1 MSNIKTLIRKRA
13 FRLFKIDKA
22 LSKRFCET
30 LELFEQQ
37 FGEDH
42 IDFDIFTAQERKQED
57 LHTYSSYISVQQY
70 FLLYYDV
77 WKHNIVIKIDK
88 ETVKNEFGLSTVI
101 YDLFIKLEFK
111 RSGALCYGI
120 YYKKA
125 TFTKNQLLSHYIHS
139 HCPRL
144 YASDRIEWQ
153 HVCTGSG
160 PINNSVTA
168 LANADTPLERYYGF
182 IAELRQIVR
191 VESLQGGPYIKIED
205 INGTLKER
213 KLVNMVT
220 LTFTNKQKEFVKS
233 YIRSNRLKLG
243 VINGKFC
250 LGCSFVEWLTDLTE
264 YAKAWGKENDQSISL
279 VDTIVKDNKLYQK
292 EEQYADETMLR
303 LIGKPVITFRN
314 KEYRIQ
320 VIDDGSDAKT
330 KKLINPAQA
339 ASLLYRILTVL
350 NQNYGTE

>member
-1 MSNIKTLIRKRA
+1 MSNIRILLKKRA
-13 FRLFKIDKA
+13 LVLFKIDKA
-22 LSKRFCET
+22 LSKRLYEI
-30 LELFEQQ
+30 LELFKQQ

-42 IDFDIFTAQERKQED
+42 IDFDVFTTQEN
-57 LHTYSSYISVQQY
+57 LPSYVSLSSVSQY
-70 FLLYYDV
+70 FLLCCDT

-88 ETVKNEFGLSTVI
+88 ETVKNELGLSTVI
-101 YDLFIKLEFK
+101 YDLFIKLEF
-111 RSGALCYGI
+111 RRNGALCYGI

-153 HVCTGSG
+153 HVCTGNG

-168 LANADTPLERYYGF
+168 LAYADTPLERYYGF

-264 YAKAWGKENDQSISL
+264 YAKAWGKENDQSIAL
-279 VDTIVKDNKLYQK
+279 DTDV
-292 EEQYADETMLR
+292 
-303 LIGKPVITFRN
+303 V
-314 KEYRIQ
+314 
-320 VIDDGSDAKT
+320 V
-330 KKLINPAQA
+330 
-339 ASLLYRILTVL
+339 SLLCWVPLFSL
-350 NQNYGTE
+350 

>member
-1 MSNIKTLIRKRA
+1 MSNIRNLLRQRA
-13 FRLFKIDKA
+13 FTLFKIDKA
-22 LSKRFCET
+22 LSKRFYET

-42 IDFDIFTAQERKQED
+42 IDFDVFTAQERKQKNE
-57 LHTYSSYISVQQY
+57 HIYVSYPTVQPY
-70 FLLYYDV
+70 FLLFYDT
-77 WKHNIVIKIDK
+77 WHHNIVIKIDK

-101 YDLFIKLEFK
+101 YDLFVKLVFK

-120 YYKKA
+120 YYKRA

-144 YASDRIEWQ
+144 YVNDGIQWQ

-160 PINNSVTA
+160 PINNSITA
-168 LANADTPLERYYGF
+168 LAYADTPLERYYGF

-191 VESLQGGPYIKIED
+191 VESLQGGPYIKIEE
-205 INGTLKER
+205 ISGALKER
-213 KLVNMVT
+213 KLVILT
-220 LTFTNKQKEFVKS
+220 ALTFTNKQKEFVKS

-250 LGCSFVEWLTDLTE
+250 LGCSFVEWLVDLTK
-264 YAKAWGKENDQSISL
+264 YAKAWGKENNQSVAL
-279 VDTIVKDNKLYQK
+279 ADTIIKDNKLYQK
-292 EEQYADETMLR
+292 DDRYADETMLR
-303 LIGKPVITFRN
+303 LIGRPVITFKN
-314 KEYRIQ
+314 KEYCIKL
-320 VIDDGSDAKT
+320 IDDGSDATT